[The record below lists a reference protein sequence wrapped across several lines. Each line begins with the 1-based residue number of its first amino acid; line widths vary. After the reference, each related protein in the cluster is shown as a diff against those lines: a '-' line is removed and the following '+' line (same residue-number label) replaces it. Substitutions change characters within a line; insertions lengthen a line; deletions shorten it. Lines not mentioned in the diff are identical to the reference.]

1 MMPGAHTLAEDHP
14 DGVVPALQRLA
25 RLALGVGG
33 A

>member
-1 MMPGAHTLAEDHP
+1 MMPVTHTLAQDHP
-14 DGVVPALQRLA
+14 HGVVPALQRLA